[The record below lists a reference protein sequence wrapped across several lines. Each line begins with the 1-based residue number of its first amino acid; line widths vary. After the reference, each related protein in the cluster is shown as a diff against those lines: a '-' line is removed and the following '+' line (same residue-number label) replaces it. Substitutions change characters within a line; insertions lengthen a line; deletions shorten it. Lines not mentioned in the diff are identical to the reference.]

1 MYDSIL
7 VLRWISKFACWLWFE
22 CSSVGL
28 AGGDH
33 NAIEKR
39 KVCAALSS
47 HSCKDGS
54 GTSAHALADFFTR
67 SVRTVVKSQFK
78 ESICLVRLL

>member
-7 VLRWISKFACWLWFE
+7 VLRWISKFACWLRFE

-33 NAIEKR
+33 NEIEKR

-47 HSCKDGS
+47 HSCKEDGS
-54 GTSAHALADFFTR
+54 GTSAHASADFFTR
-67 SVRTVVKSQFK
+67 SV
-78 ESICLVRLL
+78 